1 MSGEKEKPGARTSS
15 DTNEHG
21 LSPNRK
27 KKASGPE
34 PDYCGM
40 NDDYKRDIL
49 ACELLDTEHD
59 LNRQA
64 GQVSPLY
71 LYTYHSL
78 ATSGDEKKR
87 NIWRGTFTGLVK
99 EGLEQLVYTSGSR
112 FKTMSPRKVATSMK
126 YILDKTGDVEYET
139 IKTEKNINALRGYV
153 GENYNVVNPMVVETI
168 KGGTN
173 DDMSDVQVNA
183 AQPMPNIRRSDL
195 SNRFDNNCPLISL
208 PGLVITVAG
217 TIGDPV
223 GVGNTDFLQST
234 RIYPNHFPEAASV
247 FVYKRELGSDPNIV
261 AKILVLISQCST
273 SILPIN
279 IQTSTSINS
288 SLAGFIHR
296 VNSIIASDNDN
307 VVYLLHIFR
316 NKKYSDADVNESVV
330 TNTDIDGYN
339 FSLQCEQINLN
350 EVTQQMGWGTKRGC
364 MSSAV
369 YADIDESKM
378 IFSEGITPF
387 MRNCHAAY
395 GKLCGDGVTAYVIS
409 EYYKRAGIKI
419 PAILSIDEFC
429 CLRTNI
435 AIKRWWSHNRKQPT
449 IASFQQK
456 PTSKLSGWGAGSLYT
471 NRTTEVITINK
482 DGVSRDKIEFDKKI
496 QLLQIAENELMTAI
510 NSFRD
515 GIITITNEEDATQNR
530 TFRSV
535 ITEDIFDVLL
545 GNISTDLVT
554 YIRKYRDPELKIN
567 NKISDDYTNYIKSIP
582 EENKDEIIGKIF
594 GGIIEYTNLISKVT
608 NFYEQ
613 YLIALVSLSQITL
626 PVSIR
631 NNARSSRHTS
641 GQTET
646 IINNF
651 FGRLSVIERLFDEA
665 GMEERFSRIHITYII
680 ITKVFTNQEF
690 TNNLI
695 GLIVNLFTNPDVLTL
710 ENNTKEW
717 VHDLGQHTIRNYQN
731 TYDRLK
737 NYHDDMEPTA
747 HLTNTVADIKLK
759 IRRNLIILK
768 YLIRALSAGYYAVQF
783 PLMQSAAVGQSPYT
797 SPIKATGKTDD
808 TYESQ
813 ESMGTVSQKRTDETD
828 IVLNASVN
836 IITEII
842 RTSPESHTF
851 GNIVNAYYV
860 VTKDIID
867 LVITPLRTPD
877 RKKGAEIDPNY
888 DPETLM
894 SMLEY
899 DSTNPCVAEEIAA
912 TSGLKEPGGRE
923 GGTRRKRRSR
933 KPKRTRKGR
942 KTGSKVKTRRRR
954 RNHKKKRKTRNR

>member
-1 MSGEKEKPGARTSS
+1 MSETSGSPPRKKIAVGKPTGEKQSAPAP
-15 DTNEHG
+15 
-21 LSPNRK
+21 LL
-27 KKASGPE
+27 
-34 PDYCGM
+34 DYCGM
-40 NDDYKRDIL
+40 NDDSKRDIL

-71 LYTYHSL
+71 LYTYHCL
-78 ATSGDEKKR
+78 VTSEVPEKR
-87 NIWRGTFTGLVK
+87 HIWRGRFTGPFRNQTLYK
-99 EGLEQLVYTSGSR
+99 EGLEKLVYTCGTR
-112 FKTMSPRKVATSMK
+112 FNTMSPRKVATSMK

-139 IKTEKNINALRGYV
+139 IKTGKNINALREYV

-168 KGGTN
+168 KGGT
-173 DDMSDVQVNA
+173 DPMDDVQS
-183 AQPMPNIRRSDL
+183 MTNIRRSDL
-195 SNRFDNNCPLISL
+195 SNRFDNNCLLISL
-208 PGLVITVAG
+208 PGLLITVAD

-223 GVGNTDFLQST
+223 GDGDTDFLQST

-247 FVYKRELGSDPNIV
+247 FVYKSELKSERNIV
-261 AKILVLISQCST
+261 AKILGLISQCST

-288 SLAGFIHR
+288 SLAGFIHH

-307 VVYLLHIFR
+307 AVYLLHIFR
-316 NKKYSDADVNESVV
+316 NMKYTDDPNESVV
-330 TNTDIDGYN
+330 TNTEIDGYN
-339 FSLQCEQINLN
+339 FSLQREQITLN

-364 MSSAV
+364 LGSAV

-409 EYYKRAGIKI
+409 EYYKRTGINI

-435 AIKRWWSHNRKQPT
+435 AIKRWWSSSTQLT

-456 PTSKLSGWGAGSLYT
+456 PTSKLSGFGGGFLYA

-482 DGVSRDKIEFDKKI
+482 DGVSRNQLEFDKKI
-496 QLLQIAENELMTAI
+496 QLLRIAENELITAI
-510 NSFRD
+510 NSFRY
-515 GIITITNEEDATQNR
+515 GNITITNEEDATQNG
-530 TFRSV
+530 TFISV

-545 GNISTDLVT
+545 GNISKYLLD
-554 YIRKYRDPELKIN
+554 YINHYRDSELIIS
-567 NKISDDYTNYIKSIP
+567 NKISDDYTNSIESIP
-582 EENKDEIIGKIF
+582 EENKDEIIGKTI
-594 GGIIEYTNLISKVT
+594 GRIIDYTNLISKVT

-613 YLIALVSLSQITL
+613 YIIALVSLSQVTL
-626 PVSIR
+626 PNSIG
-631 NNARSSRHTS
+631 NNERSSRHSS

-651 FGRLSVIERLFDEA
+651 FGRLGDIEKIFDEA
-665 GMEERFSRIHITYII
+665 GIEQEQSRIHITYII
-680 ITKVFTNQEF
+680 ITKVFTNPDF

-695 GLIVNLFTNPDVLTL
+695 GLIVNLFTNPDVLEL
-710 ENNTKEW
+710 KNNKEGW
-717 VHDLGQHTIRNYQN
+717 VNGPDQHTIVNYQDA
-731 TYDRLK
+731 YDSLK
-737 NYHDDMEPTA
+737 RYHDEMKPTA
-747 HLTNTVADIKLK
+747 RLSKQDAAIKIK

-768 YLIRALSAGYYAVQF
+768 YLIRALSAGYYAVRF
-783 PLMQSAAVGQSPYT
+783 PFNPQSAAVGPSTFTLPT
-797 SPIKATGKTDD
+797 EASEPHAT
-808 TYESQ
+808 YQSQ
-813 ESMGTVSQKRTDETD
+813 ELRDTVSQKRIE
-828 IVLNASVN
+828 VLNADVN
-836 IITEII
+836 TIIDVIQESPIY
-842 RTSPESHTF
+842 RTF
-851 GNIVNAYYV
+851 YNIDKAYFV
-860 VTKDIID
+860 VTKDIIN
-867 LVITPLRTPD
+867 LVLTPLRTP
-877 RKKGAEIDPNY
+877 GAEIDDNY

-899 DSTNPCVAEEIAA
+899 DSTNPCVAEEIKETSSA
-912 TSGLKEPGGRE
+912 TSSATLLGGRK

-933 KPKRTRKGR
+933 KPKRTRKGL

-954 RNHKKKRKTRNR
+954 RNHKKKRKTRTRSTK